1 MSVEFSN
8 TYQEILLDNLVSII
22 KQNFV
27 FQTQLKLTENVGKEK
42 AELQAKFDEVNS
54 KYDAIKNDAESIEQL
69 RARADLGNSVLAEKE
84 RIQIAL
90 NDTMKKNVVL
100 IKKLEEKETEIS
112 KLKEYIAKL
121 EEIAPTSKL
130 KKVEIEKKKEPVV
143 TAKPIEKVVDGSS
156 F

>member
-100 IKKLEEKETEIS
+100 IKKIEEKETEIS

-121 EEIAPTSKL
+121 EEIAPSSKL

>member
-1 MSVEFSN
+1 MSADFSN

-42 AELQAKFDEVNS
+42 AELQAKFNDVNT
-54 KYDAIKNDAESIEQL
+54 KYNAIKNDSDAIEQL
-69 RARADLGNSVLAEKE
+69 RARAELGNVVLAEKE

-90 NDTMKKNVVL
+90 NDMMKKNVNL
-100 IKKLEEKETEIS
+100 TKKLEDKETEIS

-130 KKVEIEKKKEPVV
+130 KKVGIEKKKEPVES
-143 TAKPIEKVVDGSS
+143 AKPIEKVVDGSS

>member
-121 EEIAPTSKL
+121 EEIAPSSKL